1 MLNKSPAVED
11 VIVAVPVDVEHVGC
25 VIAKVGAFGAAGT
38 LLIVKLVK
46 VEMQLLSALLLA
58 AIVWLPELS

>member
-25 VIAKVGAFGAAGT
+25 VIAKVGALGAAGT

-58 AIVWLPELS
+58 AIVWVPELS